1 MELFVEMTCCDPL
14 KPCNVF
20 MFRMILV
27 FEAGKTKI
35 LIVLTMAL
43 KAEIREDDAK
53 LLKNI
58 RN

>member
-43 KAEIREDDAK
+43 KAEI
-53 LLKNI
+53 
-58 RN
+58 

>member
-1 MELFVEMTCCDPL
+1 MELFGEMTCCDPL

-35 LIVLTMAL
+35 LTVLTMAL
-43 KAEIREDDAK
+43 KAEIREDDTK
-53 LLKNI
+53 
-58 RN
+58 